1 MAAPVLATAAIQ
13 AATSQINN
21 VVDNLFQEKV
31 RRGQINLL
39 EAQAER
45 QRFLNRLDQLD
56 NQQKYELALRL
67 QDTQDLNKQFEIIQN
82 TVALIA
88 VAGVEGVSD
97 IYQANI
103 NVQAKNAQTAA
114 ILIGV
119 SMLALIAV
127 AYFVTR
133 KKSS

>member
-56 NQQKYELALRL
+56 NQQK
-67 QDTQDLNKQFEIIQN
+67 
-82 TVALIA
+82 
-88 VAGVEGVSD
+88 
-97 IYQANI
+97 
-103 NVQAKNAQTAA
+103 
-114 ILIGV
+114 
-119 SMLALIAV
+119 
-127 AYFVTR
+127 
-133 KKSS
+133 